1 MQRFIMINAI
11 MVCILLIILKN
22 VEILI
27 NLQETD
33 PLICTYKEPSNMKL
47 SAAVSGFIPAGKSA

>member
-1 MQRFIMINAI
+1 
-11 MVCILLIILKN
+11 
-22 VEILI
+22 LI

-47 SAAVSGFIPAGKSA
+47 SAAVSGSIPAGKSA